1 MDGLISYLP
10 PTCFLKHWLTQFE
23 QPIDFMAT
31 SVVSPFCE
39 EYINEQKVFAED
51 EDEYVPGNDEISED
65 VSSSTEPDD
74 A

>member
-1 MDGLISYLP
+1 
-10 PTCFLKHWLTQFE
+10 
-23 QPIDFMAT
+23 MAT

-65 VSSSTEPDD
+65 LSSGTESND